1 MTPWTR
7 KLQAAVLMTALSLPA
22 GTAMAQVSWAKPDS
36 RTKGTVIGA
45 VAGALVGGKK
55 GAIVGGALGNGVEAY
70 RHSQHRKSVRH
81 VASKRH
87 HHRHHRRA

>member
-22 GTAMAQVSWAKPDS
+22 GTAVAQVSWAKPDS

-55 GAIVGGALGNGVEAY
+55 GAIVGGALCISELLAKCVNRGNLDACPRCY
-70 RHSQHRKSVRH
+70 
-81 VASKRH
+81 
-87 HHRHHRRA
+87 